1 MKIIPAINEINF
13 DEVIKKIDLMNGR
26 TDWIQID
33 IFDGIFVERKTWN
46 DPKKLLE
53 LNNKS
58 NINIEIHL
66 MVEFPED
73 KIGDWLDIDIVKRVV
88 VHKNA
93 IVNKGK
99 FLEIMRG
106 TNKEIGLAIDKSESV
121 SFLDEMEKDDG
132 WKEIISSINFF
143 IIMGVE
149 PGSSGQEFD
158 ISILDKIRAIKQK
171 RKDSIVA
178 VDGGINPQTAMAC
191 FSAGA
196 DIVYSSSYIFNS
208 DDIDKA
214 MSDLL
219 GKK

>member
-13 DEVIKKIDLMNGR
+13 DEVARKFDLMGGR

-66 MVEFPED
+66 MVEFPEN
-73 KIGDWLDIDIVKRVV
+73 KINDWLDIDIVKRVV
-88 VHKNA
+88 IHKNA
-93 IVNKGK
+93 VINKGK
-99 FLEIMRG
+99 FLEIIRG
-106 TNKEIGLAIDKSESV
+106 ANKEIGLAIDKSEGD
-121 SFLDEMEKDDG
+121 SFLDEMEKDDD
-132 WKEIISSINFF
+132 WKEIISNINFF
-143 IIMGVE
+143 IIMAVE

-171 RKDSIVA
+171 RKDLIVA

-208 DDIDKA
+208 DNIDKA
-214 MSDLL
+214 MSGLL